1 MVQLVRAVQVVQVS
15 RWLLFVVCHCL
26 SFVVACPLL
35 AVQVVQVVRVALVV
49 RMVLV
54 IKFVNVY
61 GLHGLNN

>member
-1 MVQLVRAVQVVQVS
+1 MVRAVQVVQVS

-49 RMVLV
+49 RVVLV
-54 IKFVNVY
+54 TKFVNV
-61 GLHGLNN
+61 